1 MRTGTSKEK
10 LAKFQRQKRE
20 KAERA
25 RAVPEEPPPRA
36 ATTVVT
42 CELPNTLF
50 MAMQKVKLGLQ
61 NTTEDRK
68 TYNVSMI
75 TRAALSDFLGL
86 EMDDQIEL
94 VRRYVAAQ
102 ARASEQCDAS

>member
-1 MRTGTSKEK
+1 MSTSTSKDK
-10 LAKFQRQKRE
+10 LARLERQKRE

-25 RAVPEEPPPRA
+25 REIPKEPPPRS

-42 CELPNTLF
+42 CELPNTLLK
-50 MAMQKVKLGLQ
+50 AMQKMKLGLQ
-61 NTTEDRK
+61 DATDDRK

-75 TRAALSDFLGL
+75 IRAALSDVLGL

-102 ARASEQCDAS
+102 ARSSE